1 MGPGLTLV
9 VGRNGTGKSSFAEG
23 LELALTGQNSRWQD
37 RSTVWKDGWRN
48 LHHEGPAS
56 VTARFS
62 VDGVTDDKS
71 VTLRWPDGDT
81 DCDSRTVE
89 GLDELGWGDAL
100 THHRP
105 LLSHSQLSRR
115 LEGRPTDLF
124 EAMAAGLGLEEI
136 ARVHDYLRDRQN
148 ADKKASS
155 EARESLDE
163 LLTDLESLDDERAAA
178 CVEALSAEPWKL
190 DSIAAVLA
198 GTLDDGGE
206 QTLNTLRGLTALEMP
221 SEEAVQEVCGKL
233 GEAHKQLNAIGG
245 TDAARAERLLQVLT
259 EALAVHEHDGEQP
272 CPVCGQGT
280 IDGAWASKTSERMAD
295 LRRQANEAQQALKSR
310 TVAIKEARQLCGVP
324 PAVLGRAQ
332 EVDVDASS
340 VISAWGDWNATPDG
354 EVDLPELA
362 NRLADRAEALRTAVR
377 GLRET
382 ARLELEHRHSL
393 WRPLRER
400 LATWLP
406 QGRAAQEAEARRNA
420 VREGQRWV
428 REVREDI
435 RAERFHPVS
444 ETAQRYWE
452 MMRQNSRVSL
462 QAVALEGV
470 GNRQRLDLSVSV
482 DGADSAALGVMS
494 QGELNTLSLCLFL
507 SRATLEESPFRF
519 LVIDDPVQAMD
530 PAKVDGLASVLHEVS
545 LTRQVVVFT
554 HDTRLRH
561 AVRQMQV
568 DARVIEVTRD
578 ANSHVVC
585 KRSGGPVWQNLDD
598 ARAFLNTEGIAQ
610 QTKERVVPFFCRQA
624 IEAACLEGVW
634 RRHAAAGIDGTETEE
649 AVRRALTLD
658 GKLAFFLRDD
668 PTLAGEAVDAVVSE
682 FGPNAGEVVRDC
694 NSGAH
699 AGALSM
705 EPRILINRTKSLTD
719 KMKKWDFAG

>member
-1 MGPGLTLV
+1 MV

-23 LELALTGQNSRWQD
+23 LEFTLTGHNSRWQD
-37 RSTVWKDGWRN
+37 SRSTAWKGSWRN

-56 VTARFS
+56 ITARFS
-62 VDGVTDDKS
+62 IDGATDDKN

-81 DCDSRTVE
+81 DWDSGIVE
-89 GLDELGWGDAL
+89 GLDELSWGDAIV
-100 THHRP
+100 HHRP

-136 ARVHDYLRDRQN
+136 VRIHDHLRGRQN
-148 ADKKASS
+148 ADKKAIS

-163 LLTDLESLDDERAAA
+163 LLPDLESLDDERAAA
-178 CVEALSAEPWKL
+178 CVEALSGESWNLGA
-190 DSIAAVLA
+190 IAAVLA

-206 QTLNTLRGLTALEMP
+206 QPLDTLRGLVALEIP
-221 SEEAVQEVCGKL
+221 SEEAIQKVCGKL
-233 GEAHKQLNAIGG
+233 GDAHEHLNAIAG

-280 IDGAWASKTSERMAD
+280 IDGAWANKTSERMAD
-295 LRRQANEAQQALKSR
+295 LRRQADDARQALKSR
-310 TVAIKEARQLCGVP
+310 TVAIREARQLCGVA
-324 PAVLGRAQ
+324 PAVLENAQ
-332 EVDVDASS
+332 GVDVDAGR
-340 VISAWGDWNATPDG
+340 VISAWDNWTAAPDG

-362 NRLADRAEALRTAVR
+362 NRLAKRGEALRTAVV
-377 GLRET
+377 GLRKT
-382 ARLELEHRHSL
+382 ARAELERRHSL

-400 LATWLP
+400 LSEWLP
-406 QGRAAQEAEARRNA
+406 HGRAAQEAEARRDA
-420 VREGQRWV
+420 VRDAQRWV

-444 ETAQRYWE
+444 ENAQRYWE
-452 MMRQNSRVSL
+452 MMRQSSSVSL
-462 QAVALEGV
+462 EAIALEGV

-482 DGADSAALGVMS
+482 DGANSAALGVMS

-507 SRATLEESPFRF
+507 ARATLEESPFRF

-530 PAKVDGLASVLHEVS
+530 PAKVDGLASVLQEVA
-545 LTRQVVVFT
+545 LTRQVVAFT

-568 DARVIEVTRD
+568 DSHVVEVTRD

-598 ARAFLNTEGIAQ
+598 ARAFLRTEGIAE

-634 RRHAAAGIDGTETEE
+634 RRHAAAGIDRNETE
-649 AVRRALTLD
+649 AAIRRALTLD
-658 GKLAFFLRDD
+658 GKLALLLLDD
-668 PTLAGEAVDAVVSE
+668 PMLAEEAVNAVVTE
-682 FGPNAGEVVRDC
+682 FGPNAGDVVGDC

-699 AGALSM
+699 AGPLSL
-705 EPRILINRTKSLTD
+705 ELRTLTNRTKTLTD
-719 KMKKWDFAG
+719 KIKKWD